1 MPRATSGLTAT
12 STQNFVVDA
21 GAVYLNLGETGE
33 RVLGATQGGSTF
45 SIEQDVKV
53 IEIDGT
59 RGNTKGARRI
69 ITSNAGMKVGLLEM
83 TTANLLLAIAGS
95 SATDYTDTSVIGG
108 GTPATTPTHDQIR
121 RTRNLSDLDYLT
133 NIALVGKVSGT
144 DQNIICMLYNALND
158 DKLEMKM
165 EDKKEMTL
173 EVTFSAHYD
182 PSDVM
187 TEPWAIFFPKAPT
200 T

>member
-1 MPRATSGLTAT
+1 MARATTGLTAT
-12 STQNFVVDA
+12 STHNFVVDA

-69 ITSNAGMKVGLLEM
+69 ITSNAGIKVSLLEM
-83 TTANLLLAIAGS
+83 TTANLLLAITGA
-95 SATDYTDTSVIGG
+95 SATNWTDPSSVG
-108 GTPATTPTHDQIR
+108 ATAPTHDQIR

-144 DQNIICMLYNALND
+144 DENIICMLYNAMSD

-165 EDKKEMTL
+165 EDKNEMSL

-182 PSDVM
+182 PADVM
-187 TEPWAIFFPKAPT
+187 TEPWAIFFPKAPGA
-200 T
+200 

>member
-1 MPRATSGLTAT
+1 MARNTTGLTET

-33 RVLGATQGGSTF
+33 RLLGATQGGSTF

-53 IEIDGT
+53 IDIDGT

-69 ITSNAGMKVGLLEM
+69 ITSNAGLKVSMLEM
-83 TTANLLLAIAGS
+83 TTANLLLAITGA
-95 SATDYTDTSVIGG
+95 SATNWTDPTTVG
-108 GTPATTPTHDQIR
+108 ATAPTHDQIR
-121 RTRNLSDLDYLT
+121 RTRNLSELDYLT

-158 DKLEMKM
+158 NKLEMKM
-165 EDKKEMTL
+165 EDKNEMTL
-173 EVTFSAHYD
+173 EITFSAHYD
-182 PSDVM
+182 PADVM
-187 TEPWAIFFPKAPT
+187 TEPWALYFPKAPT
-200 T
+200 A

>member
-1 MPRATSGLTAT
+1 MARSTTGLTET

-33 RVLGATQGGSTF
+33 RLLGATQGGSTF

-53 IEIDGT
+53 IDIDGT

-69 ITSNAGMKVGLLEM
+69 ITSNAGLKVSMLEM
-83 TTANLLLAIAGS
+83 TTANLLLAITGA
-95 SATDYTDTSVIGG
+95 SATNWTDPTTVG
-108 GTPATTPTHDQIR
+108 ATAPTHDQIR
-121 RTRNLSDLDYLT
+121 RTRNLSELDYLT

-158 DKLEMKM
+158 NKLEMKM
-165 EDKKEMTL
+165 EDKNEMTL
-173 EVTFSAHYD
+173 EITFSAHYD
-182 PSDVM
+182 PADVM
-187 TEPWAIFFPKAPT
+187 TEPWALYFPKAPT
-200 T
+200 A